1 VLRAGASLAGE
12 VKVVSTCA
20 RPGNRVVISWKSA
33 LLSSRSVRRAE
44 AAHGK
49 HEKRIGRR
57 DEAWP
62 DWYAEYMAREQTGT
76 EPPT

>member
-1 VLRAGASLAGE
+1 
-12 VKVVSTCA
+12 VKVVSTCT
-20 RPGNRVVISWKSA
+20 RPGNRVMISWKSQP
-33 LLSSRSVRRAE
+33 LPSGSLRHAE
-44 AAHGK
+44 AAHGE

-62 DWYAEYMAREQTGT
+62 DWYAEYTAREQTGT